1 MKEKYFKNI
10 ILYKSIL
17 LILIIIWGG
26 TVQISNAESSDRNNL
41 TDLGGI
47 LFSIFSVLYL
57 VTSYQLYNFKVLGKK
72 LFAPL
77 VATFIVLGLQL
88 KQWTQYRLIRIYF
101 IWLFSIL
108 FHLYSL
114 LLKALS
120 WEWFTFQV
128 LRKSLQ
134 MINEEPISKSN
145 RCSICLPRNFL

>member
-57 VTSYQLYNFKVLGKK
+57 ITCYQLYNFKVIGKK

-77 VATFIVLGLQL
+77 VAAFIVLGFATETINPMQIDKNLF
-88 KQWTQYRLIRIYF
+88 YLIIFYIVSPIFFIAQGLVMGMIYF
-101 IWLFSIL
+101 S
-108 FHLYSL
+108 S
-114 LLKALS
+114 
-120 WEWFTFQV
+120 
-128 LRKSLQ
+128 
-134 MINEEPISKSN
+134 INEK
-145 RCSICLPRNFL
+145 FADH

>member
-26 TVQISNAESSDRNNL
+26 TVQISSAESSDRNNL

-57 VTSYQLYNFKVLGKK
+57 ITCYQLYNFKVIGKK

-77 VATFIVLGLQL
+77 VAAFIVLGFATETINPMQIDKNLF
-88 KQWTQYRLIRIYF
+88 YLIIFYIVSPIFFIAQGLVMGMIYF
-101 IWLFSIL
+101 SN
-108 FHLYSL
+108 
-114 LLKALS
+114 
-120 WEWFTFQV
+120 
-128 LRKSLQ
+128 
-134 MINEEPISKSN
+134 INE
-145 RCSICLPRNFL
+145 NFADH

>member
-26 TVQISNAESSDRNNL
+26 TVQISSAESSDRNNL

-57 VTSYQLYNFKVLGKK
+57 ITCYQLYNFKVLGKK

-77 VATFIVLGLQL
+77 VATFIFLGFATETINPMQIDKNLFYLVIFYIVSPIFFIAQGL
-88 KQWTQYRLIRIYF
+88 VMGMIY
-101 IWLFSIL
+101 LSSISEK
-108 FHLYSL
+108 FADH
-114 LLKALS
+114 
-120 WEWFTFQV
+120 
-128 LRKSLQ
+128 
-134 MINEEPISKSN
+134 
-145 RCSICLPRNFL
+145 

>member
-26 TVQISNAESSDRNNL
+26 TVQISSAESSDRNNL

-57 VTSYQLYNFKVLGKK
+57 ITCYQLYNFKVLGKK

-77 VATFIVLGLQL
+77 VALFIVLGFATEVLNPMQIDKNL
-88 KQWTQYRLIRIYF
+88 FYLVIFYIISPIFF
-101 IWLFSIL
+101 IAQGLVMGMI
-108 FHLYSL
+108 HLS
-114 LLKALS
+114 S
-120 WEWFTFQV
+120 
-128 LRKSLQ
+128 
-134 MINEEPISKSN
+134 INEK
-145 RCSICLPRNFL
+145 FADD

>member
-26 TVQISNAESSDRNNL
+26 TVQISSAESSERNNL

-57 VTSYQLYNFKVLGKK
+57 ITCYQLYNFKVLGKK

-77 VATFIVLGLQL
+77 VALFIVLGFATEVLNPMQIDKNL
-88 KQWTQYRLIRIYF
+88 FYLVIFYIISPIFF
-101 IWLFSIL
+101 IAQGLVMGMI
-108 FHLYSL
+108 HLS
-114 LLKALS
+114 S
-120 WEWFTFQV
+120 
-128 LRKSLQ
+128 
-134 MINEEPISKSN
+134 INEK
-145 RCSICLPRNFL
+145 FADH

>member
-26 TVQISNAESSDRNNL
+26 TVQISNAESSDKNNF

-57 VTSYQLYNFKVLGKK
+57 ITCYQLYNFKVLGKK

-77 VATFIVLGLQL
+77 VATFIVLGFATETMNPMQIDKNLFYLVIFYIVSPIFFIAQGL
-88 KQWTQYRLIRIYF
+88 VMGMIYF
-101 IWLFSIL
+101 SN
-108 FHLYSL
+108 
-114 LLKALS
+114 
-120 WEWFTFQV
+120 
-128 LRKSLQ
+128 
-134 MINEEPISKSN
+134 INE
-145 RCSICLPRNFL
+145 NFADH